1 MRSVQNIHIRFV
13 GEVQDVL
20 LKNDLIAA
28 GIIVLF
34 LIRRK
39 KYYKHRLIAIQWIPN
54 NDLTRKDQLDHIN
67 RDRADNH
74 ISNLR

>member
-20 LKNDLIAA
+20 LKNGLNSSGYYRLI
-28 GIIVLF
+28 LN
-34 LIRRK
+34 RK